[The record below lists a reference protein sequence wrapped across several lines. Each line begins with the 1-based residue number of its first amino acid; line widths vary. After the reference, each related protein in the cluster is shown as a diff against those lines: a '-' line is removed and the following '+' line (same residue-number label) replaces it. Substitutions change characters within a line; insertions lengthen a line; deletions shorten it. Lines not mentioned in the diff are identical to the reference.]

1 MRNTTILIMIMM
13 KNMTNKRN
21 YRYSSQNLRLM
32 TMNIACMKE
41 EQSLLIDSFDLNRFY
56 MKMMMFVRETFTKT

>member
-1 MRNTTILIMIMM
+1 MIMM
-13 KNMTNKRN
+13 KYMTNKRN